1 MPTNNKIV
9 SIVEDDLDISLLFKE
24 ALCGNVEGASV
35 VSFND
40 PVTALKHYTK
50 NKQQY
55 ALVISDMRMSTMNG
69 LELLKKVKKLNPKV
83 RTILVTG
90 YEFENN
96 PVFENYL
103 KQGIIDSF
111 LVKPVRISRLCQIV
125 RDEFA
130 TNQSASNYNR

>member
-1 MPTNNKIV
+1 
-9 SIVEDDLDISLLFKE
+9 
-24 ALCGNVEGASV
+24 
-35 VSFND
+35 
-40 PVTALKHYTK
+40 
-50 NKQQY
+50 
-55 ALVISDMRMSTMNG
+55 MNG
-69 LELLKKVKKLNPKV
+69 LEFTKKVKQLNPKV

-130 TNQSASNYNR
+130 TYQSTSNYNR

>member
-55 ALVISDMRMSTMNG
+55 AVVISDMKMSSMKG
-69 LELLKKVKKLNPKV
+69 LELLKK
-83 RTILVTG
+83 
-90 YEFENN
+90 
-96 PVFENYL
+96 
-103 KQGIIDSF
+103 
-111 LVKPVRISRLCQIV
+111 
-125 RDEFA
+125 
-130 TNQSASNYNR
+130 

>member
-1 MPTNNKIV
+1 V
-9 SIVEDDLDISLLFKE
+9 LFQE
-24 ALCGNVEGASV
+24 ALCGKIEGASV

-40 PVTALKHYTK
+40 PMTALKHYTK

-55 ALVISDMRMSTMNG
+55 AVVISDMRMSSMNG

-103 KQGIIDSF
+103 KQGIINSF
-111 LVKPVRISRLCQIV
+111 IVKPVRINTLCQSV

-130 TNQSASNYNR
+130 AYQSTSNYNR

>member
-9 SIVEDDLDISLLFKE
+9 SIVEDDLDISLLFKG

-55 ALVISDMRMSTMNG
+55 AVVISDMKMSSMKG
-69 LELLKKVKKLNPKV
+69 LELLKKVKQLNPKV

-130 TNQSASNYNR
+130 NYQSTSNYNR

>member
-1 MPTNNKIV
+1 MSTNNKFV
-9 SIVEDDLDISLLFKE
+9 SIVEDDLDISVLFQQ
-24 ALCGNVEGASV
+24 ALSGKIEGASL

-55 ALVISDMRMSTMNG
+55 AVVISDMRMSSING
-69 LELLKKVKKLNPKV
+69 LELLKKVKKLNPKI
-83 RTILVTG
+83 RTIIVTG
-90 YEFENN
+90 FEFENN
-96 PVFENYL
+96 PVFETYL

-111 LVKPVRISRLCQIV
+111 IVKPVRIDRLCQSV

-130 TNQSASNYNR
+130 AYQSTSNYKR

>member
-1 MPTNNKIV
+1 
-9 SIVEDDLDISLLFKE
+9 
-24 ALCGNVEGASV
+24 
-35 VSFND
+35 
-40 PVTALKHYTK
+40 VTALKHYTK

-55 ALVISDMRMSTMNG
+55 AVVISDMKMSSMKG
-69 LELLKKVKKLNPKV
+69 LELLKKVKQLNPKA

-130 TNQSASNYNR
+130 TYQSTSNYNR

>member
-9 SIVEDDLDISLLFKE
+9 SIVEDDLDISLLFKG

-55 ALVISDMRMSTMNG
+55 AVVISDMRMSSMKG
-69 LELLKKVKKLNPKV
+69 LELLKKVKQLNPKV

-130 TNQSASNYNR
+130 NYQSTSNYNR

>member
-1 MPTNNKIV
+1 MSTNNKFV
-9 SIVEDDLDISLLFKE
+9 SIVEDDLDISVLFQQ
-24 ALCGNVEGASV
+24 ALCGKIEGASV

-55 ALVISDMRMSTMNG
+55 AVVISDMRMSSMNG
-69 LELLKKVKKLNPKV
+69 LELLKKVKKLNPKI
-83 RTILVTG
+83 RTIIVTG
-90 YEFENN
+90 FEFENN
-96 PVFENYL
+96 PVFETYL

-111 LVKPVRISRLCQIV
+111 IVKPVRIDRLCQSV

-130 TNQSASNYNR
+130 AYQSTSNYKR

>member
-1 MPTNNKIV
+1 MSTNNKIV
-9 SIVEDDLDISLLFKE
+9 SIVEDDLDISMLFQE
-24 ALCGNVEGASV
+24 ALCGKIEGASV

-40 PVTALKHYTK
+40 PMTALKHYTK
-50 NKQQY
+50 NKHQY
-55 ALVISDMRMSTMNG
+55 AVVISDMRMSSMNG

-83 RTILVTG
+83 RTILMTG

-111 LVKPVRISRLCQIV
+111 IVKPVRINTLCQSV

-130 TNQSASNYNR
+130 AYQSTSNYNR

>member
-9 SIVEDDLDISLLFKE
+9 SIVEDDLDISLLFKK

-55 ALVISDMRMSTMNG
+55 AVVISDMRMSSMKG
-69 LELLKKVKKLNPKV
+69 LELLKKVKQLNPKV

-96 PVFENYL
+96 LVFENYL

-130 TNQSASNYNR
+130 TYQSTSNYNR

>member
-1 MPTNNKIV
+1 MSNNNKFV
-9 SIVEDDLDISLLFKE
+9 SIVEDDLDISVLFQQ
-24 ALCGNVEGASV
+24 ALCGKIEGASV

-55 ALVISDMRMSTMNG
+55 AVVISDMRMSSING
-69 LELLKKVKKLNPKV
+69 LELLKKVKKLNPKI
-83 RTILVTG
+83 RTIIVTG
-90 YEFENN
+90 FEFENN
-96 PVFENYL
+96 PVFETYL

-111 LVKPVRISRLCQIV
+111 IVKPVRIDRLCQSV

-130 TNQSASNYNR
+130 AYQSTSNYKR

>member
-1 MPTNNKIV
+1 MSTNNKFV
-9 SIVEDDLDISLLFKE
+9 SIVEDDLDISVLFQQ
-24 ALCGNVEGASV
+24 ALCGKIEGASV

-55 ALVISDMRMSTMNG
+55 AVVICDMRMSSMNG
-69 LELLKKVKKLNPKV
+69 LELLKKVKKLNPKI
-83 RTILVTG
+83 RTIIITG
-90 YEFENN
+90 FEFENN
-96 PVFENYL
+96 PVFETYL

-111 LVKPVRISRLCQIV
+111 IVKPVRIDRLCQSV

-130 TNQSASNYNR
+130 AYQSTSNYKH

>member
-24 ALCGNVEGASV
+24 ALCGNVESASV

-55 ALVISDMRMSTMNG
+55 AVVISDMRMSSMKG
-69 LELLKKVKKLNPKV
+69 LELLKKVKQLNPKV

-130 TNQSASNYNR
+130 NYQSTSNYNR

>member
-24 ALCGNVEGASV
+24 ALCGNVEGVSV

-55 ALVISDMRMSTMNG
+55 AVVICDMRMSSMNG
-69 LELLKKVKKLNPKV
+69 LEFLKKVKQLNPKV

-130 TNQSASNYNR
+130 TYQSTSNYNR

>member
-1 MPTNNKIV
+1 MSTNNKFV
-9 SIVEDDLDISLLFKE
+9 SIVEDDLDISVLFQQ
-24 ALCGNVEGASV
+24 ALCGKIEGASV

-55 ALVISDMRMSTMNG
+55 AVVISDMRMSSING
-69 LELLKKVKKLNPKV
+69 LELLKKVKKLNPKI
-83 RTILVTG
+83 RTIIVTG
-90 YEFENN
+90 FEFENN
-96 PVFENYL
+96 PVFETYL

-111 LVKPVRISRLCQIV
+111 IVKPVRIDRLCQSV

-130 TNQSASNYNR
+130 AYQSTSNYKR